1 MSMSSSVKR
10 MQSSPILG
18 RRPSAFHCRTRRDF
32 FACLT
37 FDVPGTA
44 VPPVFR
50 SKSAG
55 RSHLGHCQSS
65 VPSSTAVCACRLSR
79 VHFLW
84 NGSEQTPQRMGYVL
98 ILIRPL
104 QDVHDWGFLWERFM
118 GLGWGMAVAGEG
130 VGMAVE

>member
-1 MSMSSSVKR
+1 M
-10 MQSSPILG
+10 
-18 RRPSAFHCRTRRDF
+18 
-32 FACLT
+32 
-37 FDVPGTA
+37 
-44 VPPVFR
+44 
-50 SKSAG
+50 
-55 RSHLGHCQSS
+55 
-65 VPSSTAVCACRLSR
+65 
-79 VHFLW
+79 W